1 MTLELPY
8 EIRPFD
14 PTETLPEGVTV
25 LEASAGTGKTH
36 TVASIVVAEV
46 AAGRPLDEL
55 LVVTFTRKA
64 TGTLRERVWQRLSDA
79 VRALD
84 GSGPPGSGQADDLDG
99 ADDPLLSHLRAGDEM
114 AIGARRARLD
124 KALSDFDAA
133 TIATTHGFCQQVL
146 ASLGVAGDAERE
158 LEVVDDISVLIDEA
172 VDDLFVRRFHAGQP
186 VLFDRAAARRIA
198 QAVVANPDAKIGK
211 VDGASEEARLR
222 RRFAVTLRERIV
234 EQKRRGRIVTYDD
247 LLTRLADSI
256 EHPANGAIVAE
267 RLRRRY
273 SMAIVDEFQDTD
285 TVQWRILRAA
295 FGRAP
300 CRLVLVGDPKQAVY
314 AFRGGDVP
322 AYLQATRGA
331 HKRTLDISWRSD
343 QPLLRGLDALLAGA
357 ELGAPE
363 IAHRPLVARPGAEQ
377 PRLLGPDVG
386 APLTVRILDRSTS
399 HVARTPR
406 GLAQKQS
413 AREIIAVDV
422 AGEAARLLTNGTT
435 VVERD
440 AHGEPRGERLLH
452 PGDIAVLVRSHRD
465 AETVRRALQTAGIP
479 AVGHGG
485 ASVFSTDAARHWLDL
500 LKALESPTYGARVRA
515 VVIGPFFGWDAEQLG
530 TATEE
535 QWDLV
540 DERIHDWL
548 RVVRRRGISAL
559 LRRIERTEGLT
570 ARLLGRLGGERA
582 LSDLRH
588 LAELLDTWY
597 AAHPSSLSV
606 LVTWLAEQIAEADRD
621 TESSRRRLESDADAV
636 AIHTIHGAKGLEFPV
651 VLLPSM
657 WEGPW
662 TPDDQLPVFHDEEG
676 DRCVGVGGGGDVHE
690 HQMRLMLRER
700 DDEELRLLYVALTRA
715 RHRVVVWWATSAD
728 ARSAAFAR
736 LLLGRDGLT
745 GEVAQV
751 LAKVPDEA
759 AIADRLRAVADTVP
773 GCIAV
778 EDTATASVGAGADR
792 FVAPAAVVDAL
803 GVSRFDREFDRSW
816 VRTSYSGLTAAAHD
830 AAPLTLDVLEMTGIT
845 EITEIDERVKVDESP
860 IDDERAEHDLS
871 GPDVAARDEPVVTA
885 PAPHDPF
892 AAALALG
899 EIAGGPR
906 VGTMVHELLERT
918 DFTAPD
924 LPAALA
930 TAADAVGAR
939 RLVEGQVDALVAGLA
954 AAVQTPWGPRFGGRS
969 LRDLDHANRL
979 DELAFDLPLAGGD
992 EPDGHVTMTAIAAVF
1007 ASLPGDDPVAGY
1019 HERLADPL
1027 LEASVRGFLTGS
1039 IDLVAR
1045 VGERHVVVD
1054 YKTNRLAPAGEPLT
1068 VGHYRP
1074 AELAHAMQE
1083 AHYPLQA
1090 ALYSVALH
1098 RYLRWRLPGYD
1109 PARHLGGVAYL
1120 FLRGMTG
1127 EHGPL
1132 VDGAPCGVF
1141 AWQPPPSFVV
1151 DLSAVLHTGD
1161 REDHG

>member
-1 MTLELPY
+1 MTAELPAPLPLLLPVELPY

-14 PTETLPEGVTV
+14 ATEPLPEGVTV

-64 TGTLRERVWQRLSDA
+64 TGTLRERVWQRLSEA
-79 VRALD
+79 VHALD
-84 GSGPPGSGQADDLDG
+84 ADAGADTA
-99 ADDPLLSHLRAGDEM
+99 ADDPLLTHLRQGDPG
-114 AIGARRARLD
+114 AVGARRALLD

-158 LEVVDDISVLIDEA
+158 LEVVDDISLLIDEA

-186 VLFDRAAARRIA
+186 VLFDRGAARTIA

-211 VDGASEEARLR
+211 VAPDSEEARLR
-222 RRFAVTLRERIV
+222 RRFATTLRDRIK

-285 TVQWRILRAA
+285 TVQWRILRTA
-295 FGRAP
+295 FGAAP
-300 CRLVLVGDPKQAVY
+300 SRLVLVGDPKQAVY

-331 HKRTLDISWRSD
+331 HKRTLDVSWRSD
-343 QPLLRGLDALLAGA
+343 QPLLDGLDALFAGA

-363 IAHRPLVARPGAEQ
+363 ITHRPLAARPGAEQ
-377 PRLLGPDVG
+377 PRLLGPAVG
-386 APLTVRILDRSTS
+386 APLTVRILDRATS
-399 HVARTPR
+399 NVARTPT

-413 AREIIAVDV
+413 ARQLIAADV
-422 AGEAARLLTNGTT
+422 AAEAARLLTSGTT
-435 VVERD
+435 VVQRD
-440 AHGEPRGERLLH
+440 AQGTAHGERLLH

-485 ASVFSTDAARHWLDL
+485 ASVFTTDAARHWLEL
-500 LKALESPTYGARVRA
+500 LKALESPSFSARLRSVA
-515 VVIGPFFGWDAEQLG
+515 IGPFFGWEAAELG

-535 QWDLV
+535 QWDRI
-540 DERIHDWL
+540 DERIHDWI
-548 RVVRRRGISAL
+548 RVVRRRGIAAL

-570 ARLLGRLGGERA
+570 ARLLGRIGGERE

-597 AAHPSSLSV
+597 AAHPSSLAV
-606 LVTWLAEQIAEADRD
+606 LVTWLTEQIAEADRD
-621 TESSRRRLESDADAV
+621 AESARRRLESDADAV
-636 AIHTIHGAKGLEFPV
+636 AIHTIHGAKGLEHPV

-662 TPDDQLPVFHDEEG
+662 TPKDQLPVFHDEDGE
-676 DRCVGVGGGGDVHE
+676 RCVGVGGGGDVHE

-715 RHRVVVWWATSAD
+715 RHRVVVWWATSGD
-728 ARSAAFAR
+728 ARASAFAR

-745 GEVAQV
+745 GDVAQV
-751 LAKVPDEA
+751 LGRIPDEA
-759 AIADRLRAVADTVP
+759 AIADRLRALAETVP
-773 GCIAV
+773 GCIEV
-778 EDTATASVGAGADR
+778 EDVSPAGGAR
-792 FVAPAAVVDAL
+792 FVEPVESTAMLA
-803 GVSRFDREFDRSW
+803 VSRFEREFDRSW

-830 AAPLTLDVLEMTGIT
+830 APPPALEVV
-845 EITEIDERVKVDESP
+845 EVDERVKVDEAP
-860 IDDERAEHDLS
+860 VDDDRVAQDLS
-871 GPDVAARDEPVVTA
+871 GHHEPEAEA
-885 PAPHDPF
+885 P
-892 AAALALG
+892 AAALPLG
-899 EIAGGPR
+899 DIVGGPR
-906 VGTMVHELLERT
+906 VGTMVHELLELT

-924 LPAALA
+924 LPGALA

-939 RLVEGQVDALVAGLA
+939 RLVEGQVDALVAGLV
-954 AAVQTPWGPRFGGRS
+954 AAVQTPWGPGFADRS
-969 LRDLDHANRL
+969 LRDIDQANRL
-979 DELAFDLPLAGGD
+979 DELGFDLPLAGGD
-992 EPDGHVTMTAIAAVF
+992 EPAGHVTMTAIAEVF
-1007 ASLPGDDPVAGY
+1007 ATTLPADDPLAGY
-1019 HERLADPL
+1019 HERLADPI

-1045 VGERHVVVD
+1045 IGERHVVVD
-1054 YKTNRLAPAGEPLT
+1054 YKTNRLAPAGEALT
-1068 VGHYRP
+1068 VEHYRP
-1074 AELAHAMQE
+1074 DELARAMQE

-1090 ALYSVALH
+1090 ALYLVALH
-1098 RYLRWRLPGYD
+1098 RYLRWRLPAYD
-1109 PARHLGGVAYL
+1109 PGRHLGGVAYL

-1127 EHGPL
+1127 EDGPL
-1132 VDGAPCGVF
+1132 VGGAPCGVF
-1141 AWQPPPSFVV
+1141 AWQPPTAFVTT
-1151 DLSAVLHTGD
+1151 LSTVLDTGE
-1161 REDHG
+1161 REGVGP